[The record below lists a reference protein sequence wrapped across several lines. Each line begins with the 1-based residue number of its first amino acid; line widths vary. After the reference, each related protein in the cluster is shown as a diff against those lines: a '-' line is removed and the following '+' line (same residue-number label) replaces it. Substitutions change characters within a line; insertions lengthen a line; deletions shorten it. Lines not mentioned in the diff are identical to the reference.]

1 MWELP
6 NRIVRSKLLN
16 TTACPTCKRPVPIPA
31 DDAPLGP
38 FPFCSERCKLIDFG
52 AWATGAYRV
61 PAVEGDDDA
70 DGPDALDDGL
80 QR

>member
-1 MWELP
+1 MKRVAKCPHCGKPVEWSPE
-6 NRIVRSKLLN
+6 SKF
-16 TTACPTCKRPVPIPA
+16 R
-31 DDAPLGP
+31 
-38 FPFCSERCKLIDFG
+38 PFCSERCKLIDFG